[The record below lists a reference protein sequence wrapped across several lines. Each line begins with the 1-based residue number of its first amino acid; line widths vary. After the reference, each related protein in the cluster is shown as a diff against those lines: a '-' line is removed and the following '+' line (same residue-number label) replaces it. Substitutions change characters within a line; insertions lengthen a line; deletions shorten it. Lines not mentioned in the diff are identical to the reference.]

1 MGRKARNIVV
11 GLDMGTTKISAII
24 GEIQDD
30 GMIDVIGMGSH
41 LCSGLQKGVVAN
53 MDRTVDAIGKAVEEA
68 QIMAGVEVDSA
79 YVSLAGPHISGIN
92 STGIIA
98 VKNQEITGREIER
111 VIEAARVVALPE
123 DREIIHVLPQEFVVD
138 DQGGILE
145 PPLGMSATRLEAKV
159 HIVTVTMAA
168 ANNVIKCVNKAGLE
182 VEDIVLE
189 QLAVSEAT
197 LNADERDAEVLL
209 IDIGGGSTNIALLS
223 DGSLKFTA
231 VLGVGGT
238 HITKDLA
245 IGLNTPVPN
254 AEQIKKVHGC
264 AYSPLIDDRDVVE
277 VNFTGNHETER
288 IRRLDI
294 CEIIEPRA
302 EEILQM
308 VLDEVSASGCA
319 DAMISYVI
327 LTGGTA
333 SLEGIVELAEDV
345 FQVPVR
351 RGVPGGIEGLTEIVK
366 NPTHATGVGLVLFGA
381 KQQQSRLRQFTGE
394 GLFSRFYH
402 RVRDWFTEFVS

>member
-1 MGRKARNIVV
+1 MARKARNIVL

-24 GEIQDD
+24 GEIHGD
-30 GMIDVIGMGSH
+30 GIIDVIGIGSRQ
-41 LCSGLQKGVVAN
+41 CSGLQKGVVAN
-53 MDRTVDAIGKAVEEA
+53 MDRTVDAIAKAVEEA

-79 YVSLAGPHISGIN
+79 YVSLAGPHVNGMK

-138 DQGGILE
+138 DQDGILE
-145 PPLGMSATRLEAKV
+145 APLGMSATRLEAKV
-159 HIVTVTMAA
+159 HIITVTTAA
-168 ANNVIKCVNKAGLE
+168 ANNAIKCINKAGFE
-182 VEDIVLE
+182 VEDLVLE
-189 QLAVSEAT
+189 QLAVSGAI
-197 LNADERDAEVLL
+197 LNDEEREAEVLL
-209 IDIGGGSTNIALLS
+209 VDIGGGSTNIALLA
-223 DGSLKFTA
+223 DGSLTFTA
-231 VLGVGGT
+231 VLGIGGI
-238 HITKDLA
+238 HITRDLA
-245 IGLNTPVPN
+245 IGLNTSVPD
-254 AEQIKKVHGC
+254 AEQIKKAHGC
-264 AYSPLIDDRDVVE
+264 AYLPLVQDRDLVE
-277 VNFTGNHETER
+277 VNFTGNHEPER

-308 VLDEVSASGCA
+308 ALTEINDSGYAA
-319 DAMISYVI
+319 DTISYVI

-333 SLEGIVELAEDV
+333 SLEGIVELAEEV

-351 RGVPGGIEGLTEIVK
+351 RGVPSGIEGLSEIVK
-366 NPTHATGVGLVLFGA
+366 SPVYATGAGLLMFAA
-381 KQQQSRLRQFTGE
+381 KQWRGRLHQFAGQ
-394 GLFSRFYH
+394 GLFRRFYQ

>member
-1 MGRKARNIVV
+1 MSRKARNIVV

-24 GEIQDD
+24 GEIQGD
-30 GMIDVIGMGSH
+30 GTIDVIGMGSH

-53 MDRTVDAIGKAVEEA
+53 MDRTVDAIAKAVEEA
-68 QIMAGVEVDSA
+68 QIMAGVEIDSA
-79 YVSLAGPHISGIN
+79 YVSLAGPHINGIN

-111 VIEAARVVALPE
+111 VVEAARVVALPE

-145 PPLGMSATRLEAKV
+145 PPLGMSATRLEARV

-168 ANNVIKCVNKAGLE
+168 ANNVIKCVNKAGFE

-254 AEQIKKVHGC
+254 AEQIKKAHGC
-264 AYSPLIDDRDVVE
+264 AYGPLIDDRDVVE
-277 VNFTGNHETER
+277 VNFTDNHETER

-333 SLEGIVELAEDV
+333 SLEGIVELAEEV

-381 KQQQSRLRQFTGE
+381 KQQQSRLRQFTGQ

>member
-30 GMIDVIGMGSH
+30 GMVDVIGMGSH

-53 MDRTVDAIGKAVEEA
+53 MDSTADAIGRAVEEA
-68 QIMAGVEVDSA
+68 QIMAGVEVDAA
-79 YVSLAGPHISGIN
+79 YVSLAGPHINGIN

-168 ANNVIKCVNKAGLE
+168 ANNVIKCVNKAGIE

-189 QLAVSEAT
+189 QLAVSEAI
-197 LNADERDAEVLL
+197 LNADERDAEVLV

-245 IGLNTPVPN
+245 IGLNTSVSD
-254 AEQIKKVHGC
+254 AEQIKKAHGC
-264 AYSPLIDDRDVVE
+264 AYIPLVNDRDMVE
-277 VNFTGNHETER
+277 VSFSGNYETER
-288 IRRLDI
+288 LRRLDI

-308 VLDEVSASGCA
+308 VLSEINDSDYSA
-319 DAMISYVI
+319 DMISCVI
-327 LTGGTA
+327 LTGGTT
-333 SLEGIVELAEDV
+333 SLEGIVELAEEV

-351 RGVPGGIEGLTEIVK
+351 RGIPSGIEGLSEIVK
-366 NPTHATGVGLVLFGA
+366 SPVHAAGAGLLLFAA
-381 KQQQSRLRQFTGE
+381 KQQQGRLRQFVGR
-394 GLFSRFYH
+394 GLFSRLYH

>member
-1 MGRKARNIVV
+1 MSRKARNIVV

-79 YVSLAGPHISGIN
+79 YVSLAGPHINGIN
-92 STGIIA
+92 SAGIIA

-145 PPLGMSATRLEAKV
+145 PPLGMSATRLEAKA

-168 ANNVIKCVNKAGLE
+168 ANNVIKCVNKAGFE

-254 AEQIKKVHGC
+254 AEQIKKAHGC

-277 VNFTGNHETER
+277 VNFTDNHETER

-333 SLEGIVELAEDV
+333 SLEGIVELAEEV

-351 RGVPGGIEGLTEIVK
+351 RGIPGGIEGLTEIVK

-381 KQQQSRLRQFTGE
+381 KQRQSRLRQFTGQ
-394 GLFSRFYH
+394 GLFRRFYH
-402 RVRDWFTEFVS
+402 HVRDWFTDFVS

>member
-30 GMIDVIGMGSH
+30 GMIDVIGIGSH
-41 LCSGLQKGVVAN
+41 LCSGLQKGIVAN
-53 MDRTVDAIGKAVEEA
+53 MDRTVEAIAKAVEEA
-68 QIMAGVEVDSA
+68 QIMSDVEVDAA
-79 YVSLAGPHISGIN
+79 YVSLAGPHINGIN

-168 ANNVIKCVNKAGLE
+168 ANNVIKCVNKAGFE

-197 LNADERDAEVLL
+197 LSADERDAEVLL

-223 DGSLKFTA
+223 DGNLQFTE
-231 VLGVGGT
+231 VLGIGGA

-245 IGLNTPVPN
+245 IGLNTSIPD
-254 AEQIKKVHGC
+254 AEQIKKAHGC
-264 AYSPLIDDRDVVE
+264 AYAPLVNDRDVVE
-277 VNFTGNHETER
+277 ISFSGNQETER
-288 IRRLDI
+288 MRRLDI

-308 VLDEVSASGCA
+308 VLSEINDSGYA
-319 DAMISYVI
+319 TDMISYVV

-333 SLEGIVELAEDV
+333 SLEGIVELAEEV

-351 RGVPGGIEGLTEIVK
+351 RGIPSGVEGLSEIVK
-366 NPTHATGVGLVLFGA
+366 SPVHATGAGLLLFAA
-381 KQQQSRLRQFTGE
+381 KQQQGRLHQYAGQ
-394 GLFSRFYH
+394 GWFSRVW
-402 RVRDWFTEFVS
+402 RRIRDWFTDFVS

>member
-30 GMIDVIGMGSH
+30 GIIDVIGLGSH

-53 MDRTVDAIGKAVEEA
+53 MDRTVEAIAKAVEEA
-68 QIMAGVEVDSA
+68 QIMADVEVDAA
-79 YVSLAGPHISGIN
+79 YVSLAGPHINGIN

-168 ANNVIKCVNKAGLE
+168 ANNVIKCVNKAGFE

-197 LNADERDAEVLL
+197 LGVDERDAEVLL
-209 IDIGGGSTNIALLS
+209 IDIGGSSTNIALLS
-223 DGSLKFTA
+223 DGSLQFTE
-231 VLGVGGT
+231 VLGIGGA

-245 IGLNTPVPN
+245 IGLNTSVPD
-254 AEQIKKVHGC
+254 AEQIKKAHGC
-264 AYSPLIDDRDVVE
+264 TYVPLVNDRDVVE
-277 VNFTGNHETER
+277 ISFSGNQETER
-288 IRRLDI
+288 MRRLDI

-308 VLDEVSASGCA
+308 VLGKINDSGYA
-319 DAMISYVI
+319 TDMISYVV

-333 SLEGIVELAEDV
+333 SLEGIVELAEEV

-351 RGVPGGIEGLTEIVK
+351 RGIPSGVEGLSEIVK
-366 NPTHATGVGLVLFGA
+366 SPVHATGAGLLLFAA
-381 KQQQSRLRQFTGE
+381 KQQQGRLHQYAGQ
-394 GLFSRFYH
+394 GLFSRVW
-402 RVRDWFTEFVS
+402 RRIRDWFTDFVS

>member
-1 MGRKARNIVV
+1 MSRKARNIVV

-53 MDRTVDAIGKAVEEA
+53 MDRTVDAIGKAMEEA
-68 QIMAGVEVDSA
+68 QIMAGVEVDAA
-79 YVSLAGPHISGIN
+79 YVSLAGPHINGIN

-111 VIEAARVVALPE
+111 VMEAARVVALPE

-159 HIVTVTMAA
+159 HIVTVTMAT
-168 ANNVIKCVNKAGLE
+168 ANNVIKCVNKAGFE
-182 VEDIVLE
+182 VEDVVLE

-223 DGSLKFTA
+223 DGCLKFTA
-231 VLGVGGT
+231 VLGIGGT
-238 HITKDLA
+238 HITRDLA

-254 AEQIKKVHGC
+254 AEQIKKAHGC
-264 AYSPLIDDRDVVE
+264 AYSPVIDDRDVVE
-277 VNFTGNHETER
+277 VNFTDNHETER

-308 VLDEVSASGCA
+308 VLDEVNASGCA

-333 SLEGIVELAEDV
+333 SLEGIVELAEEV

-366 NPTHATGVGLVLFGA
+366 NPTHATGVGLVLFGV
-381 KQQQSRLRQFTGE
+381 KQQQSRLRQFTGQ
-394 GLFSRFYH
+394 GLFGRFCH

>member
-30 GMIDVIGMGSH
+30 GIIDVIGIGSH
-41 LCSGLQKGVVAN
+41 LCSGIQKGVVAN
-53 MDRTVDAIGKAVEEA
+53 MDRTAEAIGKAVEEA
-68 QIMAGVEVDSA
+68 QFMADVEVDAA
-79 YVSLAGPHISGIN
+79 YVGLAGPHLNGIN

-123 DREIIHVLPQEFVVD
+123 DREIIHVLPQEFIVD
-138 DQGGILE
+138 DQDGILA

-159 HIVTVTMAA
+159 HIVTVTVAA
-168 ANNVIKCVNKAGLE
+168 ANNVIKCVNKAGFE

-223 DGSLKFTA
+223 DGSLQFTE
-231 VLGVGGT
+231 VLGIGGA

-245 IGLNTPVPN
+245 IGLDTSVPD
-254 AEQIKKVHGC
+254 AEQIKKAHGC
-264 AYSPLIDDRDVVE
+264 AYLPLVNDRDVVE
-277 VNFTGNHETER
+277 VSFSGNYETER
-288 IRRLDI
+288 MRRLDL

-302 EEILQM
+302 EEIFQM
-308 VLDEVSASGCA
+308 VLSEINDSGYTT
-319 DAMISYVI
+319 DMISHVV

-333 SLEGIVELAEDV
+333 SLEGMVELAEDV

-351 RGVPGGIEGLTEIVK
+351 RGIPSGIEGLSEIVK
-366 NPTHATGVGLVLFGA
+366 NPVHATGAGLLLFAA
-381 KQQQSRLRQFTGE
+381 KQHQGRLHQFAGQ

-402 RVRDWFTEFVS
+402 RMRDWFTDFVS

>member
-30 GMIDVIGMGSH
+30 GMIDVIGIGSH

-53 MDRTVDAIGKAVEEA
+53 MDRTVEAIAKAVEEA
-68 QIMAGVEVDSA
+68 QIMSDVEVDAA
-79 YVSLAGPHISGIN
+79 YVSLAGPHINGIN

-98 VKNQEITGREIER
+98 VKSQEITGREIER

-168 ANNVIKCVNKAGLE
+168 ANNVIKCVNKAGFE

-254 AEQIKKVHGC
+254 AEQIKKAHGC

>member
-30 GMIDVIGMGSH
+30 GMIDVIGIGSH
-41 LCSGLQKGVVAN
+41 LCSGLQKGVVAH
-53 MDRTVDAIGKAVEEA
+53 MDRTVEAIGKAVEEA
-68 QIMAGVEVDSA
+68 QIMAGVEVDAA

-92 STGIIA
+92 SAGIIA

-168 ANNVIKCVNKAGLE
+168 ANNVIKCVNKAGFE

-197 LNADERDAEVLL
+197 LNANERDAEVLL
-209 IDIGGGSTNIALLS
+209 IDIGGDSTNIALLS
-223 DGSLKFTA
+223 DGSLKFTT
-231 VLGVGGT
+231 VLGIGGA

-245 IGLNTPVPN
+245 IGLNTSVPD
-254 AEQIKKVHGC
+254 AEQIKKAHGC
-264 AYSPLIDDRDVVE
+264 AYLPLVNDRDVVE
-277 VNFTGNHETER
+277 VSFNGNYETER
-288 IRRLDI
+288 MRRLDI

-302 EEILQM
+302 EEIMQM
-308 VLDEVSASGCA
+308 VLSEINDSGYDA
-319 DAMISYVI
+319 DMISCAI

-333 SLEGIVELAEDV
+333 SLEGVVELAEEV

-351 RGVPGGIEGLTEIVK
+351 CGIPNGIEGLREIVK
-366 NPTHATGVGLVLFGA
+366 NPVNATSVGLLLFA
-381 KQQQSRLRQFTGE
+381 ARQQQGRLHQFAGQ

-402 RVRDWFTEFVS
+402 RVRDWFTDFVS

>member
-1 MGRKARNIVV
+1 MSRKARNIVV

-24 GEIQDD
+24 GEIQGD

-123 DREIIHVLPQEFVVD
+123 DREIIHVLPQEFIVD

-145 PPLGMSATRLEAKV
+145 PPLGMSATRLEAKA

-168 ANNVIKCVNKAGLE
+168 ANNVIKCVNKAGFE

-254 AEQIKKVHGC
+254 AEQIKKAHGC
-264 AYSPLIDDRDVVE
+264 AYGPLIDDRDVVE

-319 DAMISYVI
+319 DAMVSYVI

-333 SLEGIVELAEDV
+333 SLEGIVELAEEV

-381 KQQQSRLRQFTGE
+381 KQQQSRLRQFTGQ

-402 RVRDWFTEFVS
+402 HVRDWFTDFVS

>member
-1 MGRKARNIVV
+1 MSRKARNIVV

-24 GEIQDD
+24 GEIQGD
-30 GMIDVIGMGSH
+30 GTIDVIGMGSH

-53 MDRTVDAIGKAVEEA
+53 MDRTVDAIAKAVEEA
-68 QIMAGVEVDSA
+68 QIMAGVEIDSA
-79 YVSLAGPHISGIN
+79 YVSLAGPHINGIN

-111 VIEAARVVALPE
+111 VVEAARVVALPE

-168 ANNVIKCVNKAGLE
+168 ANNVIKCVNKAGFE

-254 AEQIKKVHGC
+254 AEQIKKAHGC
-264 AYSPLIDDRDVVE
+264 AFGPLIDDRDVVE
-277 VNFTGNHETER
+277 VNFTDNHETER

-333 SLEGIVELAEDV
+333 SLEGIVELAEEV

-381 KQQQSRLRQFTGE
+381 KQQQSRLRQFTGQ

>member
-1 MGRKARNIVV
+1 MSRKARNIVV

-24 GEIQDD
+24 GEIQND
-30 GMIDVIGMGSH
+30 GTIDVIGMGSH
-41 LCSGLQKGVVAN
+41 PCSGLQKGVVAN

-68 QIMAGVEVDSA
+68 QIMAGVEVDAA
-79 YVSLAGPHISGIN
+79 YVSLAGPHINGIN

-98 VKNQEITGREIER
+98 VKNQEITGREVER
-111 VIEAARVVALPE
+111 VLEASRVVALPE
-123 DREIIHVLPQEFVVD
+123 DREIIHVLPQEFMVD

-168 ANNVIKCVNKAGLE
+168 ANNVIKCVNKAGFE
-182 VEDIVLE
+182 VEDVVLE
-189 QLAVSEAT
+189 QLAVSEAI

-223 DGSLKFTA
+223 NGSLKFTA

-254 AEQIKKVHGC
+254 AEQIKKAHGC
-264 AYSPLIDDRDVVE
+264 AYNPLIDDRDMVE

-333 SLEGIVELAEDV
+333 SLEGIVELAEEV

-351 RGVPGGIEGLTEIVK
+351 RGAPGGVEGLTEIVK
-366 NPTHATGVGLVLFGA
+366 NPTHATGVGLVLFGV
-381 KQQQSRLRQFTGE
+381 KQQQSRLRQFTGQ
-394 GLFSRFYH
+394 GLFSKFYH
-402 RVRDWFTEFVS
+402 RVRDWFTDFVS

>member
-30 GMIDVIGMGSH
+30 GMIDVIGIGSH

-53 MDRTVDAIGKAVEEA
+53 MDRTVEAIAKAVEEA
-68 QIMAGVEVDSA
+68 QIMSDVEVDAA
-79 YVSLAGPHISGIN
+79 YVSLAGPHINGIN

-168 ANNVIKCVNKAGLE
+168 ANNVIKCVNKAGFE

-197 LNADERDAEVLL
+197 LSADERDAEVLL

-223 DGSLKFTA
+223 DGNLQFTE
-231 VLGVGGT
+231 VLGIGGA

-245 IGLNTPVPN
+245 IGLNTSIPD
-254 AEQIKKVHGC
+254 AEQIKKAHGC
-264 AYSPLIDDRDVVE
+264 AYAPLVNDRDVVE
-277 VNFTGNHETER
+277 ISFSGNQETER
-288 IRRLDI
+288 MRRLDI

-308 VLDEVSASGCA
+308 VLSEINDSGYA
-319 DAMISYVI
+319 TDMISYVV

-333 SLEGIVELAEDV
+333 SLEGIVELAEEV

-351 RGVPGGIEGLTEIVK
+351 RGIPSGVEGLSEIVK
-366 NPTHATGVGLVLFGA
+366 SPVHATGAGLLLFAA
-381 KQQQSRLRQFTGE
+381 KQQQGRLHQYAGQ
-394 GLFSRFYH
+394 GWFSRVW
-402 RVRDWFTEFVS
+402 RRIRDWFTDFVS